1 MISKKRLTWIDALN
15 IVACAG
21 VLLLHSTNGQIHH
34 FSGTPSYEWF
44 VGLFTHSFFLWPVN
58 VFFMI
63 SGFTLIRPS
72 LSVNNSEMGGVKLF
86 YSRRIK
92 RLGIPLLTWNIL
104 YMLKYLVS
112 IHIKGEAMETW
123 PNIVEKF
130 ILFDFNGFM
139 WFFVPLL
146 LIYLSM
152 PFFSVFVL
160 NANRSLL
167 RLFLIIGLVLGC
179 IPPMEVSFTV
189 KEGLSDIY
197 LMGSRFLFFIVA
209 GYYLGTYDILRK
221 TRRRLYAIAL
231 LGMMVMFLGTAL
243 LTLYWPTHYR
253 YFISY
258 TNIPCALAAIGVFT
272 FFRYRE
278 WDTLLGRIRLS
289 PTILTTVSGLSLGI
303 YLIQGAWF
311 AVLNQ
316 LHLFAGLPL
325 LRFLVMYFL
334 CALSVCIMK
343 RVPGVKKI
351 VG

>member
-1 MISKKRLTWIDALN
+1 M
-15 IVACAG
+15 
-21 VLLLHSTNGQIHH
+21 LHSTNSQVHH

-72 LSVNNSEMGGVKLF
+72 SNVNNSKLGGVKLF
-86 YSRRIK
+86 YSRRLK
-92 RLGIPLLTWNIL
+92 RLGIPLLVWNIL

-112 IHIKGEAMETW
+112 IHIKGEAIEVW
-123 PNIVEKF
+123 SNLVEKF

-167 RLFLIIGLVLGC
+167 RLFLIIGLALGS

-209 GYYLGTYDILRK
+209 GYYFGTYDISRK

-231 LGMMVMFLGTAL
+231 LSMLVMCLGTAL
-243 LTLYWPTHYR
+243 LTLYWPSHYR

-258 TNIPCALAAIGVFT
+258 TNIRAVRAA
-272 FFRYRE
+272 FFVYLMACFPHQNRFRSRRE
-278 WDTLLGRIRLS
+278 AVHKRLYTVHI
-289 PTILTTVSGLSLGI
+289 PHPQNPQYILRRS
-303 YLIQGAWF
+303 
-311 AVLNQ
+311 
-316 LHLFAGLPL
+316 LPL
-325 LRFLVMYFL
+325 PFWNP
-334 CALSVCIMK
+334 I
-343 RVPGVKKI
+343 P
-351 VG
+351 

>member
-1 MISKKRLTWIDALN
+1 
-15 IVACAG
+15 
-21 VLLLHSTNGQIHH
+21 
-34 FSGTPSYEWF
+34 
-44 VGLFTHSFFLWPVN
+44 
-58 VFFMI
+58 
-63 SGFTLIRPS
+63 
-72 LSVNNSEMGGVKLF
+72 
-86 YSRRIK
+86 
-92 RLGIPLLTWNIL
+92 
-104 YMLKYLVS
+104 MLKYLVS
-112 IHIKGEAMETW
+112 IHIKGEAIEVW
-123 PNIVEKF
+123 SNLVEKF

-167 RLFLIIGLVLGC
+167 RLFLIIGLALGS

-209 GYYLGTYDILRK
+209 GYYFGTYDISRK

-231 LGMMVMFLGTAL
+231 LSMLVMCLGTAL
-243 LTLYWPTHYR
+243 LTLYWPSHYR

-258 TNIPCALAAIGVFT
+258 TNIPCALTAIGVFT
-272 FFRYRE
+272 FFRYQE
-278 WDTLLGRIRLS
+278 WDTLLGRIQLS
-289 PTILTTVSGLSLGI
+289 PSVLATLSGLSLGI

-316 LHLFAGLPL
+316 MHLFAGQPL
-325 LRFLVMYFL
+325 FRFLVMYIL
-334 CALSVCIMK
+334 CVLSVWVMK